1 MTKLLSKL
9 KFLVKIGQP
18 FLTTRFLY
26 AALVAVGVFAMG
38 FPFPFFKTIGIFLFL
53 LLLAGLLIDII
64 LLYSPANS
72 IAVERNVQDQ
82 LSNGD
87 ENEVAYTLQGKLSFI
102 PSIQVLD
109 EYPAQLQLR
118 NCSLPYSPDSKEFSA
133 SIAYN
138 IYPKTR
144 GVYYFGK
151 IKLLVSSKLGLLN
164 KLITYSS
171 EKTVKV
177 VPSIKQYKKF
187 SFLAY
192 SNRLEEVGVK
202 KVRKIGS
209 STEFEQINEFQRGD
223 NIKRINWKATARRS
237 SLMVNHYED
246 QKAQNIYFLLDKGR
260 MMHMPFNGL
269 SLFDYAVNS
278 SLSLAGVAKHKGDKV
293 GLITFSDVIGTWL
306 PAQSIGNQVAKI
318 SQELYHQKIRQ
329 KETDFAR
336 LYKNIRLRMQ
346 GRSMLVLY
354 TNFDSM
360 VSLNRQM
367 KYLKAISKSHLLV
380 IVSFL
385 NEEVVEMAN
394 KKTKGERNFF
404 DQSIAERFLQEKQQI
419 NQELN
424 LAGIYTISTLPKDL
438 TVNSINT
445 YLKVKSRGLL

>member
-1 MTKLLSKL
+1 L
-9 KFLVKIGQP
+9 KFLVNIGQP
-18 FLTTRFLY
+18 YLTARFLY
-26 AALVAVGVFAMG
+26 AALVVVGVFALG
-38 FPFPFFKTIGIFLFL
+38 FPFPILETVGIFLF
-53 LLLAGLLIDII
+53 II
-64 LLYSPANS
+64 LLTGLFVDLFLLYSSSNKLT
-72 IAVERNVQDQ
+72 VKRNIQDQ

-87 ENEVAYTLQGKLSFI
+87 ENEITYSLKGNFGFIPTLQI
-102 PSIQVLD
+102 ID
-109 EYPAQLQLR
+109 EYPVQLQLR
-118 NCSLPYSPDSKEFSA
+118 NCSLPLTPLAKNFESNYP
-133 SIAYN
+133 YN
-138 IYPKTR
+138 IYPKIR
-144 GVYYFGK
+144 GEYFFGN
-151 IKLLVSSKLGLLN
+151 IKVLIGTKLGLLN
-164 KLITYSS
+164 KLSS
-171 EKTVKV
+171 FDKNLTIKV

-192 SNRLEEVGVK
+192 TNRLEEVGVK
-202 KVRKIGS
+202 KVRKVGS

-223 NIKRINWKATARRS
+223 NIKRINWKATARRTT
-237 SLMVNHYED
+237 LMVNHYED

-260 MMHMPFNGL
+260 MMHMPFNEL

-278 SLSLAGVAKHKGDKV
+278 SLSLAGVAKQKGDKV
-293 GLITFSDVIGTWL
+293 GLITFSDVIGAWV
-306 PAQSIGNQVAKI
+306 PAQSIGNQVSKI

-329 KETDFAR
+329 KETDYSR
-336 LYKNIRLRMQ
+336 LYKNIRLRMK
-346 GRSMLVLY
+346 GRSMLILY

-380 IVSFL
+380 VVSFL
-385 NEEVVEMAN
+385 NEEIVELAN
-394 KKTKGERNFF
+394 QKTKGERNFF

>member
-1 MTKLLSKL
+1 M

-18 FLTTRFLY
+18 YLTTRFLY
-26 AALVAVGVFAMG
+26 VSLVVVGVFAMG
-38 FPFPFFKTIGIFLFL
+38 FPFPILESVGIFLFL
-53 LLLAGLLIDII
+53 LLLTGLLIEVI
-64 LLYSPANS
+64 LLYLSGNLLHVS
-72 IAVERNVQDQ
+72 RDLQDQ

-87 ENEVAYTLQGKLSFI
+87 ENVVEYKIAGKFDFVPTI
-102 PSIQVLD
+102 KILD
-109 EYPAQLQLR
+109 EYPSQLQLR
-118 NCSLPYSPDSKEFSA
+118 NCELSLHPKTKKFEAQYDYS
-133 SIAYN
+133 

-144 GVYYFGK
+144 GEYFFGNVK
-151 IKLLVSSKLGLLN
+151 ILIGTKLGLIN
-164 KLITYSS
+164 KLVTFDRKMTI
-171 EKTVKV
+171 KV
-177 VPSIKQYKKF
+177 VPSIIQYKKF

-192 SNRLEEVGVK
+192 TNRLEEVGVK
-202 KVRKIGS
+202 KVRKVGS

-223 NIKRINWKATARRS
+223 NIKRINWKATARRTT
-237 SLMVNHYED
+237 LMVNHYED

-306 PAQSIGNQVAKI
+306 PAQSIGNQVSKI

-329 KETDFAR
+329 KDTDFSR
-336 LYKNIRLRMQ
+336 LYKNIRLRMR
-346 GRSMLVLY
+346 GRSMLVMY

-367 KYLKAISKSHLLV
+367 KYLKAISKYHLLV
-380 IVSFL
+380 VVSFL
-385 NEEVVEMAN
+385 NEEVVELAN
-394 KKTKGERNFF
+394 QKTKGERNFF
-404 DQSIAERFLQEKQQI
+404 DQSIAEKFLQEKQQI

-438 TVNSINT
+438 TVNSINA

>member
-1 MTKLLSKL
+1 MNKL

-18 FLTTRFLY
+18 YLTARFLY
-26 AALVAVGVFAMG
+26 TALVVVGVFALG
-38 FPFPFFKTIGIFLFL
+38 FPFPILEFVGIFLL
-53 LLLAGLLIDII
+53 LILLTGLLVEII
-64 LLYSPANS
+64 LLYSSSNS
-72 IAVERNVQDQ
+72 LTIERKIQDQ

-87 ENEVAYTLQGKLSFI
+87 ENEIEYSIKGNFRFI
-102 PSIQVLD
+102 PNLQILD
-109 EYPAQLQLR
+109 EYPIQLQLR
-118 NCSLPYSPDSKEFSA
+118 NCALQLTPPSKNFESNYRYS
-133 SIAYN
+133 

-144 GVYYFGK
+144 GEYFFGN
-151 IKLLVSSKLGLLN
+151 IKVLIGSKLGLLN
-164 KLITYSS
+164 KLSS
-171 EKTVKV
+171 FDRKLTIKV

-192 SNRLEEVGVK
+192 TNRLEEVGVK
-202 KVRKIGS
+202 KVRKVGS

-223 NIKRINWKATARRS
+223 NIKRINWKATARRTT
-237 SLMVNHYED
+237 LMVNHYED

-260 MMHMPFNGL
+260 MMHMPFKGL

-278 SLSLAGVAKHKGDKV
+278 SLSLAGIAKYKGDKV
-293 GLITFSDVIGTWL
+293 GLISFSDVIGSWI
-306 PAQSIGNQVAKI
+306 PAQSIGNQVSKI

-329 KETDFAR
+329 KETDYSR
-336 LYKNIRLRMQ
+336 LYKNIRLRMK
-346 GRSMLVLY
+346 GRSMLILY

-380 IVSFL
+380 VVSFL
-385 NEEVVEMAN
+385 NEEIVELAN
-394 KKTKGERNFF
+394 QKTRGERNFF

-424 LAGIYTISTLPKDL
+424 LAGIYTISTLPEDL

-445 YLKVKSRGLL
+445 YLKVKSRGIL

>member
-1 MTKLLSKL
+1 MGI
-9 KFLVKIGQP
+9 F
-18 FLTTRFLY
+18 
-26 AALVAVGVFAMG
+26 ALG
-38 FPFPFFKTIGIFLFL
+38 FPFPFFEMVGKVLFMLFLAILLFDIIFLYVAPNEL
-53 LLLAGLLIDII
+53 EIKRI
-64 LLYSPANS
+64 
-72 IAVERNVQDQ
+72 VKEQ

-87 ENEVAYTLQGKLSFI
+87 ENTIEYEITGKFNFI
-102 PSIQVLD
+102 PRLQLID

-118 NCSLPYSPDSKEFSA
+118 NCILPIEINGKVFKQAVSYSIF
-133 SIAYN
+133 
-138 IYPKTR
+138 PKQR
-144 GVYYFGK
+144 GEYIFGHIK
-151 IKLLVSSKLGLLN
+151 IMQSTKFGLLN
-164 KLITYSS
+164 KMVSFPKNETI
-171 EKTVKV
+171 KV
-177 VPSIKQYKKF
+177 VPSIQQYKKF

-192 SNRLEEVGVK
+192 TNRLEEAGIK

-209 STEFEQINEFQRGD
+209 STDFEQINEFQRGD
-223 NIKRINWKATARRS
+223 NIRRINWKATARRNT
-237 SLMVNHYED
+237 LMVNHYED

-278 SLSLAGVAKHKGDKV
+278 SLSMAGVARHKGDKV

-306 PAQSIGNQVAKI
+306 PAQSIGNQVSKI

-329 KETDFAR
+329 KDTDFSR
-336 LYKNIRLRMQ
+336 LYKNIRLRMK
-346 GRSMLVLY
+346 GRSMLILY

-385 NEEVVEMAN
+385 NEEIVTLAN
-394 KKTKGERNFF
+394 HKTNGERNFF
-404 DQSIAERFLQEKQQI
+404 DQSIAEKFLQEKQRI

-424 LAGIYTISTLPKDL
+424 MAGIYTISTLPEDL

-445 YLKVKSRGLL
+445 YLKIKSRGLL

>member
-1 MTKLLSKL
+1 VGI
-9 KFLVKIGQP
+9 F
-18 FLTTRFLY
+18 
-26 AALVAVGVFAMG
+26 ALG
-38 FPFPFFKTIGIFLFL
+38 FPFPFFEMVGKVLFMLFLAILLFDIIFLYVAPNEL
-53 LLLAGLLIDII
+53 EIKRI
-64 LLYSPANS
+64 
-72 IAVERNVQDQ
+72 VKEQ

-87 ENEVAYTLQGKLSFI
+87 ENTIEYEITGKFNFI
-102 PSIQVLD
+102 PQLQLID

-118 NCSLPYSPDSKEFSA
+118 NCILPIEINGKVFKQTVTYCIF
-133 SIAYN
+133 
-138 IYPKTR
+138 PKQR
-144 GVYYFGK
+144 GEYIFGDIK
-151 IKLLVSSKLGLLN
+151 IMQSTKFGLLN
-164 KLITYSS
+164 KMVSFPRNETI
-171 EKTVKV
+171 KV
-177 VPSIKQYKKF
+177 VPSIQQYKKF

-192 SNRLEEVGVK
+192 TNRLEEAGIK

-209 STEFEQINEFQRGD
+209 STDFEQINEFQRGD
-223 NIKRINWKATARRS
+223 NIRRINWKATARRNT
-237 SLMVNHYED
+237 LMVNHYED

-278 SLSLAGVAKHKGDKV
+278 SLSMAGVAKHKGDKV

-306 PAQSIGNQVAKI
+306 PAQSIGNQVSKI

-329 KETDFAR
+329 KDTDFSR
-336 LYKNIRLRMQ
+336 LYKNIRLRMK
-346 GRSMLVLY
+346 GRSMLIMY

-385 NEEVVEMAN
+385 NEEIVTLAN
-394 KKTKGERNFF
+394 HKTNGERNFF
-404 DQSIAERFLQEKQQI
+404 DQSIAEKFLQEKQRI

-424 LAGIYTISTLPKDL
+424 MAGIYTISTLPEDL

-445 YLKVKSRGLL
+445 YLKIKSRGLL

>member
-1 MTKLLSKL
+1 M
-9 KFLVKIGQP
+9 KFLVNIGQP
-18 FLTTRFLY
+18 YLTARFLY
-26 AALVAVGVFAMG
+26 AALVVVGVFALG
-38 FPFPFFKTIGIFLFL
+38 FPFPILETVGIFLF
-53 LLLAGLLIDII
+53 II
-64 LLYSPANS
+64 LLTGLFVDLFLLYSSSNKLT
-72 IAVERNVQDQ
+72 VKRNIQDQ

-87 ENEVAYTLQGKLSFI
+87 ENEITYSLKGNFGFIPTLQI
-102 PSIQVLD
+102 ID
-109 EYPAQLQLR
+109 EYPVQLQLR
-118 NCSLPYSPDSKEFSA
+118 NCSLPLTPLAKNFESNYP
-133 SIAYN
+133 YN
-138 IYPKTR
+138 IYPKIR
-144 GVYYFGK
+144 GEYFFGN
-151 IKLLVSSKLGLLN
+151 IKVLIGTKLGLLN
-164 KLITYSS
+164 KLSS
-171 EKTVKV
+171 FDKNLTIKV

-192 SNRLEEVGVK
+192 TNRLEEVGVK
-202 KVRKIGS
+202 KVRKVGS

-223 NIKRINWKATARRS
+223 NIKRINWKATARRTT
-237 SLMVNHYED
+237 LMVNHYED

-260 MMHMPFNGL
+260 MMHMPFNEL

-278 SLSLAGVAKHKGDKV
+278 SLSLAGVAKQKGDKV
-293 GLITFSDVIGTWL
+293 GLITFSDVIGAWV
-306 PAQSIGNQVAKI
+306 PAQSIGNQVSKI

-329 KETDFAR
+329 KETDYSR
-336 LYKNIRLRMQ
+336 LYKNIRLRMK
-346 GRSMLVLY
+346 GRSMLILY

-380 IVSFL
+380 VVSFL
-385 NEEVVEMAN
+385 NEEIVELAN
-394 KKTKGERNFF
+394 QKTKGERNFF